1 MQSNTKLQNFMRT
14 LIVLGS
20 ICILI
25 SLYNFPYYK
34 IEIFLVVLFI
44 FTVGISSRIT
54 IQIPKF
60 RSFIALSD
68 TFIFFA
74 LIYYGGE
81 VAVILAAVEAFL
93 SSWRFCNKKITVFAN
108 AAMVAICTA
117 IVAVVMNLSG
127 LSNEI
132 KFHVVYQNWDKFII
146 ALSVMALSYFITNTT
161 LAAIYGAFRTNESL
175 WETWKT
181 KYIWTFITYFI
192 GAASAGMLFYLTHYV
207 GFGVLLATFP
217 IIFLVYQTYKMY
229 LQNVEMSINQADQAK
244 ETTAIL
250 QEQSIALR
258 ESEER
263 FRSAFDYAPI
273 GIALVSSNGVWL
285 KVNRAMCQILGYDKD
300 EFLER
305 DFQSMLLAEDLGI
318 TLVKI
323 HELLTGKIQTCQLE
337 QRYVHKDGNIVWAL
351 WSVSPVT
358 TADSKQPNLI
368 FQIQDITDKKLAE
381 DKLQYEASHDSLTGL
396 PNRAMFM
403 SRLELALQKNLE
415 NPTYKVSILFIDLDR
430 FKLVNDSLGHIIGD
444 QLLIQIAVRLQDCL
458 RSKDIVARLGGD
470 EFTIL
475 VEGKFQNSKIIKI
488 AERIQKNFSY
498 PFNLDKHVVY
508 SSASIGVLHNTDKY
522 LNAEDMMRDAD
533 TAMYQA
539 KRAGKARHKVFS
551 PDMHEDAKLSLQ
563 METDLRRAV
572 ENGDLNVFYQP
583 IYSLSD
589 EKVVGFEALARWD
602 HPVSGEIPPDKF
614 IPIAEEIGLI
624 HLLGNHIL
632 RRACGQIQSLRE
644 KDESNKSMILSVNL
658 SSKQF
663 THKELVSD
671 IKQILN
677 ETGFPPNR
685 LKLEITETVFFEH
698 KERAVEML
706 HQFREIGIEIDID
719 DFGTGYSNLGYLTH
733 LPISNLKIDRSF
745 IASIGKEGNNL
756 EIVQTIISLA
766 RGLGMKVI
774 AEGVEN
780 LNQFEQLKK
789 LNCEEAQGYFFSEP
803 ICFDEVQEFIT
814 KSIHNQ
820 SPAFDEFPIISAL
833 Q

>member
-1 MQSNTKLQNFMRT
+1 
-14 LIVLGS
+14 
-20 ICILI
+20 
-25 SLYNFPYYK
+25 
-34 IEIFLVVLFI
+34 
-44 FTVGISSRIT
+44 
-54 IQIPKF
+54 
-60 RSFIALSD
+60 
-68 TFIFFA
+68 
-74 LIYYGGE
+74 
-81 VAVILAAVEAFL
+81 
-93 SSWRFCNKKITVFAN
+93 
-108 AAMVAICTA
+108 MVAICTA
-117 IVAVVMNLSG
+117 IVAVILNLSG

-146 ALSVMALSYFITNTT
+146 ALSVMALTYFVTNTT

-181 KYIWTFITYFI
+181 KYIWTFVTYFV
-192 GAASAGMLFYLTHYV
+192 GAASAGVLFHLTHYV

-244 ETTAIL
+244 ESAAIL

-273 GIALVSSNGVWL
+273 GIALVSSNGIWL

-305 DFQSMLLAEDLGI
+305 DFQSMLLAEDLGV

-337 QRYVHKDGNIVWAL
+337 QRYVHKGGNIVWAS

-381 DKLQYEASHDSLTGL
+381 VKLHYEASHDSLTSL

-415 NPTYKVSILFIDLDR
+415 NPTHKVSILFIDLDR
-430 FKLVNDSLGHIIGD
+430 FKLVNDSLGHNIGD
-444 QLLIQIAVRLQDCL
+444 QLLIQIADRLQDCL

-475 VEGKFQNSKIIKI
+475 VEGKFQNSEIIKI

-583 IYSLSD
+583 IYSLSE

-602 HPVSGEIPPDKF
+602 HPVSGEISPDKF

-644 KDESNKSMILSVNL
+644 NDEANKSMNLSVNL

-780 LNQFEQLKK
+780 LNQFEQLKE

>member
-1 MQSNTKLQNFMRT
+1 
-14 LIVLGS
+14 
-20 ICILI
+20 
-25 SLYNFPYYK
+25 
-34 IEIFLVVLFI
+34 
-44 FTVGISSRIT
+44 
-54 IQIPKF
+54 
-60 RSFIALSD
+60 
-68 TFIFFA
+68 
-74 LIYYGGE
+74 
-81 VAVILAAVEAFL
+81 
-93 SSWRFCNKKITVFAN
+93 
-108 AAMVAICTA
+108 
-117 IVAVVMNLSG
+117 
-127 LSNEI
+127 
-132 KFHVVYQNWDKFII
+132 
-146 ALSVMALSYFITNTT
+146 MALTYFVTNTT

-181 KYIWTFITYFI
+181 KYIWTFVTYFV
-192 GAASAGMLFYLTHYV
+192 GAASAGVLFHLTHYV

-244 ETTAIL
+244 ESAAIL

-273 GIALVSSNGVWL
+273 GIALVSSNGIWL

-305 DFQSMLLAEDLGI
+305 DFQSMLLAEDLGV

-337 QRYVHKDGNIVWAL
+337 QRYVHKGGNIVWAS

-381 DKLQYEASHDSLTGL
+381 VKLHYEASHDSLTSL

-415 NPTYKVSILFIDLDR
+415 NPTHKVSILFIDLDR
-430 FKLVNDSLGHIIGD
+430 FKLVNDSLGHNIGD
-444 QLLIQIAVRLQDCL
+444 QLLIQIADRLQDCL

-475 VEGKFQNSKIIKI
+475 VEGKFQNSEIIKI

-583 IYSLSD
+583 IYSLSE

-602 HPVSGEIPPDKF
+602 HPVSGEISPDKF

-644 KDESNKSMILSVNL
+644 NDEANKSMNLSVNL

-780 LNQFEQLKK
+780 LNQFEQLKE

>member
-1 MQSNTKLQNFMRT
+1 MF
-14 LIVLGS
+14 V
-20 ICILI
+20 
-25 SLYNFPYYK
+25 
-34 IEIFLVVLFI
+34 

-81 VAVILAAVEAFL
+81 VAVILAAVEAFF
-93 SSWRFCNKKITVFAN
+93 SSWRFCNKKITVYAN

-117 IVAVVMNLSG
+117 IVAVILNLSG

-132 KFHVVYQNWDKFII
+132 KFHGVYQNWDKFII
-146 ALSVMALSYFITNTT
+146 ALSVMALTYFVTNTT

-181 KYIWTFITYFI
+181 KYIWTFVTYFV
-192 GAASAGMLFYLTHYV
+192 GAASAGVLFHLTHYV

-244 ETTAIL
+244 ESAAIL

-273 GIALVSSNGVWL
+273 GIALVSSNGIWL

-337 QRYVHKDGNIVWAL
+337 QRYVHKGGNIVWAS

-381 DKLQYEASHDSLTGL
+381 DKLQYEASHDSLTSL

-583 IYSLSD
+583 IYSLSE

-602 HPVSGEIPPDKF
+602 HPVSGEISPDKF

-644 KDESNKSMILSVNL
+644 IDEANKSMILSVNL

-663 THKELVSD
+663 THKALVSD

-780 LNQFEQLKK
+780 LNQFEQLKE